1 MTFKSLNKH
10 CKKREHEEQR
20 NLRFYIK
27 LYSSSV
33 VWSIRETFTVLNPL
47 VCASWGIMKG
57 SIWKCFSKINKDLF
71 FKPGYV
77 WLLLCT
83 KNNRVLSSALDP
95 AEFSRPLST
104 MMEPQDA
111 LSQRSETQCFSG
123 DEDGEPDLS
132 LDQDQE
138 DSGII
143 TPTRKKDIKVKRKG
157 VQFVWGA
164 TKHHV
169 KLKGP
174 SI

>member
-1 MTFKSLNKH
+1 
-10 CKKREHEEQR
+10 
-20 NLRFYIK
+20 
-27 LYSSSV
+27 
-33 VWSIRETFTVLNPL
+33 
-47 VCASWGIMKG
+47 
-57 SIWKCFSKINKDLF
+57 
-71 FKPGYV
+71 
-77 WLLLCT
+77 
-83 KNNRVLSSALDP
+83 
-95 AEFSRPLST
+95 

-143 TPTRKKDIKVKRKG
+143 TPTRKKDIKVKRKS

-169 KLKGP
+169 KLKEP
-174 SI
+174 YDKKVNII